1 MKKLLSLLLTL
12 VLVSF
17 AISALAYSPEEPITI
32 EFWHTR
38 GSGAQYNA
46 MKGSVDRFNETVG
59 KEKGIIVSEQYQGSY
74 AQNVTAI
81 ELASQS
87 GTQPAVGVTSSAQ
100 TAQLLD
106 DGLAADM
113 APYMAETG
121 FDLNRFID
129 ALLDVPAI
137 HDGEVRTMPYIRS
150 VPVFVYNKDMA
161 DAKGLT
167 EPKTIAEMEEF
178 CKALYVPGENGEAEV
193 YGFEMW
199 SDPSFIQGGLLW
211 STGSPL
217 LAVDAETGRRSSPCL
232 DDASLLRLLKDW
244 DRWLSEGWCR
254 GYDASNQN
262 TNCQQRFYQGK
273 TASFIGSCGGLGN
286 VTKYSREAGITLGVC
301 KVPYYDEP
309 AVGIGGGNLILVE
322 NENEEIKRAGW
333 EFIQFLL
340 SDDEIATEAT
350 ISGYLPTLKNMEENE
365 IMSKFWAENPEYY
378 VGYTEL
384 PFGHCNEVPYFPER
398 MEFVASLTTVFS
410 LLVQERSITPE
421 DGFEQVKVETAHL
434 FD

>member
-1 MKKLLSLLLTL
+1 MKKLVSLLLAILMVCVTL
-12 VLVSF
+12 
-17 AISALAYSPEEPITI
+17 SALAYSPEDPITI

-38 GSGAQYNA
+38 GSGAQYKA

-59 KEKGIIVSEQYQGSY
+59 KEKGIIVSEQFQGSY

-87 GTQPAVGVTSSAQ
+87 NSQPAVGVTSSAQ

-121 FDLNRFID
+121 FDLSRFID

-137 HDGEVRTMPYIRS
+137 HDGEVRTVPYIRS
-150 VPVFVYNKDMA
+150 VPIFVYNKDMA

-178 CKALYVPGENGEAEV
+178 CKALWVTDEKGEV
-193 YGFEMW
+193 VTYGFEMW
-199 SDPSFIQGGLLW
+199 SDASFIQGALLW
-211 STGSPL
+211 STGAPL
-217 LAVDAETGRRSSPCL
+217 LKVDEETGRRSSPCL
-232 DDASLLRLLKDW
+232 DEGSLLRLLTDW
-244 DRWLSEGWCR
+244 DRWISEGWCR
-254 GYDASNQN
+254 PFDSSNGN

-273 TASFIGSCGGLGN
+273 VASYIGSCGGLGN
-286 VTKYSREAGITLGVC
+286 FTKNAKEAGITLGVC
-301 KVPYYDEP
+301 NVPYYDEP

-322 NENEEIKRAGW
+322 NDNEEIKRAGW

-340 SDDEIATEAT
+340 SDDEVATEAT
-350 ISGYLPTLKNMEENE
+350 ISGYLPTLKDIGSNK
-365 IMSKFWAENPEYY
+365 IMADFWAENPQYII
-378 VGYTEL
+378 GYNEL

-398 MEFVASLTTVFS
+398 MEFVASLTSAFS
-410 LLVQERSITPE
+410 QLIQERSLTPQE
-421 DGFEQVKVETAHL
+421 AVDQVKLETAHL